1 MLVYAERKTYFH
13 SLIIAPIVQGFPL
26 VSSFLSLWTY
36 PPPAVGHYFP
46 DTPKM
51 SCRFSMFPYCLPNGL
66 RRNIL
71 ADVLLCPEQ
80 LYKLP

>member
-46 DTPKM
+46 DTPK
-51 SCRFSMFPYCLPNGL
+51 
-66 RRNIL
+66 
-71 ADVLLCPEQ
+71 
-80 LYKLP
+80 